1 MEPYRSSK
9 VARLDSERRDFGPSR
24 VLAPVVS
31 NSIPSSPR
39 KKTLPPTYPIPKD
52 RLDPAR
58 AVAISSVLAVSRER
72 FR

>member
-9 VARLDSERRDFGPSR
+9 VARLDSERRDFGPSH

-39 KKTLPPTYPIPKD
+39 KKTLPPYPMPKD

-58 AVAISSVLAVSRER
+58 AVAILSVLAVSRER